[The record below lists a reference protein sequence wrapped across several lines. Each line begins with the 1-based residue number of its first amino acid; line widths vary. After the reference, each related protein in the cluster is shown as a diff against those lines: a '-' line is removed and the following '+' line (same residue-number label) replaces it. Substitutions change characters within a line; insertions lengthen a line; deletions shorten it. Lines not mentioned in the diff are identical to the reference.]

1 MVVEVVVGVKARQTV
16 DPVAGTAQEVT
27 VAAAAEEEEEV
38 EAMETMEMG
47 TEVEVEAMEV
57 QAVLMVATGMGMA
70 QDLARKIH
78 S

>member
-27 VAAAAEEEEEV
+27 VAAAAEEV